1 MRRQILLM
9 IIASTGLLPRLLY
22 GATATFVAVGP
33 TTVPPGTD
41 VTFDVLIRAD
51 DPGGFDAADIIIGSN
66 GAAGITFSYSSE
78 WIAAF
83 DNVTTPVTG
92 MSFYANDVFAGA
104 NGTQPVVGEI
114 LLGTITLSTNG
125 MAEGDFDVRID
136 PVIDDG
142 VSRVTLTGTMEP
154 LFGSAQFTIECAGAD
169 TDCDGDVDLLEF
181 ADLQSCMTGPST
193 APAGVCDPQDT
204 NNDGRVDLKDA
215 SLLMRQFT
223 GQQ

>member
-1 MRRQILLM
+1 MRRRTLLRM
-9 IIASTGLLPRLLY
+9 LALGGLLPRLVY
-22 GATATFVAVGP
+22 GAAATFVAVGP

-66 GAAGITFSYSSE
+66 GAVGMTFSYSSE
-78 WIAAF
+78 WMAAF
-83 DNVTTPVTG
+83 DNVTPPVTG
-92 MSFYANDVFAGA
+92 MSFYAHDVFVGA
-104 NGTQPVVGEI
+104 NGTAPVVNDI

-125 MAEGDFDVRID
+125 MAEGDYDVRID

-142 VSRVTLTGTMEP
+142 VSRVTLAGTMEP
-154 LFGSAQFTIECAGAD
+154 LLGSAQFTVACAEAD
-169 TDCDGDVDLLEF
+169 ADCDGDVDLLEF
-181 ADLQSCMTGPST
+181 ADLQSCMMGPAT

-204 NNDGRVDLKDA
+204 NRDGRVDLKDA
-215 SLLMRQFT
+215 SILMRQFT